1 MDKWTSLGA
10 DGYRA
15 LIKACFKQFTLDD
28 LDLPRDLAARGVDNH
43 DELPGYFYRDDGLK
57 LWNSLAKFCF
67 KVITHFYK
75 TDDDVREDTE
85 LAAWISVGCTVAST
99 LGSTLI
105 IYVLLMN
112 VKENC
117 DISFVERL
125 SVLGLELRFSNRKL
139 SLQKLN
145 RAVLQQDI
153 RRYGFPVDMRDK
165 IGLPEKLNTICELSD
180 LMTKL
185 IFTCTCQHK
194 ATSAEALDL

>member
-1 MDKWTSLGA
+1 M
-10 DGYRA
+10 
-15 LIKACFKQFTLDD
+15 
-28 LDLPRDLAARGVDNH
+28 
-43 DELPGYFYRDDGLK
+43 
-57 LWNSLAKFCF
+57 
-67 KVITHFYK
+67 
-75 TDDDVREDTE
+75 
-85 LAAWISVGCTVAST
+85 
-99 LGSTLI
+99 
-105 IYVLLMN
+105 
-112 VKENC
+112 
-117 DISFVERL
+117 
-125 SVLGLELRFSNRKL
+125 GLELRFSNRKL